1 VIQNQRPL
9 IMRNPLF
16 IYELT
21 FSSEETRLG
30 WNINKTEVSTAVW
43 TEKWRWNC
51 ISHRKQ
57 GGNDTKLQIAI
68 ISSNPIQ
75 IERATQHM
83 KALPTHN
90 HIMYITSTHSTH
102 LVQDMQDPHFW
113 QKSKV
118 EILDFLLHQRI
129 KWCLLG
135 TSKQLGGE
143 EWWITTIFAIA
154 VVLVLVLHP
163 AALTGIRTFG
173 FTLCCWMVA
182 GVDTNFPLLSYF
194 PKLQFRFYLFTF
206 SPFLRFPFLNFLFS
220 FLLLILLP
228 EFIFLL
234 SFFVTCVFSRINFL
248 STDSVN

>member
-1 VIQNQRPL
+1 
-9 IMRNPLF
+9 
-16 IYELT
+16 
-21 FSSEETRLG
+21 
-30 WNINKTEVSTAVW
+30 
-43 TEKWRWNC
+43 
-51 ISHRKQ
+51 
-57 GGNDTKLQIAI
+57 
-68 ISSNPIQ
+68 
-75 IERATQHM
+75 
-83 KALPTHN
+83 
-90 HIMYITSTHSTH
+90 MYITSTHSTH

-194 PKLQFRFYLFTF
+194 PKLQFHFYLFTF
-206 SPFLRFPFLNFLFS
+206 LPFCLFS
-220 FLLLILLP
+220 FPSFPFCEFPLLFSASHSFTWIH
-228 EFIFLL
+228 FLL
-234 SFFVTCVFSRINFL
+234 SFFVTCVFSRSNSLFNWECLIV
-248 STDSVN
+248 SI